1 MPFQLTIHIIDA
13 HSNTHAQ
20 IELKSIYQRPCKYTF
35 HIRTVPATATTNN
48 AMRNHLDSNIQD
60 LIRTVL
66 SLEKLTWIM
75 LEYQEYVSL
84 SLK

>member
-1 MPFQLTIHIIDA
+1 MSFQITIHIIDA

-35 HIRTVPATATTNN
+35 HIRAISATVTTNS
-48 AMRNHLDSNIQD
+48 AKQNHLDSNIHY
-60 LIRTVL
+60 LIRTL
-66 SLEKLTWIM
+66 LM

-84 SLK
+84 SLSRANHP